1 MWPRVALIS
10 PSRFQGLHRDGHA
23 RAAHPEH
30 HGQELVHERQIVPV
44 HPVVAHQQPA
54 GEALLDGVAAVRQS
68 RVGHL
73 YVERLRIAKQML
85 VQRRAGANG
94 RAQIINRRAARLI
107 QAPG

>member
-1 MWPRVALIS
+1 MMWPRCGLDD

-23 RAAHPEH
+23 RAAHPQH
-30 HGQELVHERQIVPV
+30 HGQELVHERQIIPV

-73 YVERLRIAKQML
+73 HVERLRIAKKML
-85 VQRRAGANG
+85 VQRPAVANG
-94 RAQIINRRAARLI
+94 WAQVISRHA
-107 QAPG
+107 QG